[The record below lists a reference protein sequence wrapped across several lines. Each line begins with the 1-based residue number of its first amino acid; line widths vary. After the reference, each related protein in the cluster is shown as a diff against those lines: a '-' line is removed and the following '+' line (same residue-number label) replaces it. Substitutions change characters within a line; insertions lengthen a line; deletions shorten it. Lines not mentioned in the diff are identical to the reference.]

1 MKLLLGLVMV
11 VLVHYA
17 GVASLIG
24 SSQGVPAVH
33 FVDITDAAGIHFKH
47 ISAPDKKYIVESMS
61 GGVALFD
68 YDRDGCLD
76 IYFTNALTV
85 ETASDRKS
93 SRSAL
98 YHNNCDGTF
107 TDVTD
112 RAGVG
117 YPGWAM
123 GVLAADFDGD
133 CWEDLY
139 VTCLGHNHLY
149 HNNGHGTFT
158 DTTEKAGADDPRWS
172 TGAALGDFANT
183 GAPDLFVSNSVDF
196 KLSV

>member
-1 MKLLLGLVMV
+1 VKAFLGVLLAAIAV
-11 VLVHYA
+11 YA
-17 GVASLIG
+17 LAVSAIG
-24 SSQGVPAVH
+24 AGQPPVR
-33 FVDITDAAGIHFKH
+33 FVDITDAAGIRFRHT
-47 ISAPDKKYIVESMS
+47 SAPEKKYLVESMS

-85 ETASDRKS
+85 DTANQPAS

-98 YHNNCDGTF
+98 YHNNCDGTY

-123 GVLAADFDGD
+123 GVLAADFDGNG
-133 CWEDLY
+133 WEDLY
-139 VTCLGHNHLY
+139 PQGGRGRSPLV
-149 HNNGHGTFT
+149 HGRG
-158 DTTEKAGADDPRWS
+158 AGR
-172 TGAALGDFANT
+172 LR
-183 GAPDLFVSNSVDF
+183 
-196 KLSV
+196 